1 MTRSV
6 ARNATPAAVES
17 GIEEVASAKN
27 QETIVQSIDPERVE
41 EATEKVAAGAT
52 DGLVEAMSA
61 PPRQERITQAMEPVV
76 AAMVNTAVESALSD
90 EQLQRIRELAKQATL
105 GFQDAIDEV
114 TTKREQGILPKD
126 QGNVLQA
133 VDDVAE
139 SGDIT
144 LYLVGALA
152 GLLFLLLLGG
162 IIWAIR
168 RKRRYEFEAGSREA
182 ALAEVGR
189 ILSDKEVRA
198 DAEGHVGNGHDPL
211 SDAERLRLA
220 VRRLEQQ
227 ATTTRAKGRREAR
240 GLAR

>member
-17 GIEEVASAKN
+17 GIEEATSAAN

-52 DGLVEAMSA
+52 DGLVDAMSA
-61 PPRQERITQAMEPVV
+61 PPRQERLTQAMEPVV
-76 AAMVNTAVESALSD
+76 AAMVNTAVESALSE
-90 EQLQRIRELAKQATL
+90 EQLARIRELAKQATL

-114 TTKREQGILPKD
+114 KTKKEQGILPED
-126 QGNVLQA
+126 QGNVLEA

-139 SGDIT
+139 SGNIT

-152 GLLFLLLLGG
+152 GLLFLLLVGG

-189 ILSDKEVRA
+189 ILSDEQFRA
-198 DAEGHVGNGHDPL
+198 DAEAQGGNGHDPL

-220 VRRLEQQ
+220 ARRLEQQ
-227 ATTTRAKGRREAR
+227 KLAGRGRRREAR